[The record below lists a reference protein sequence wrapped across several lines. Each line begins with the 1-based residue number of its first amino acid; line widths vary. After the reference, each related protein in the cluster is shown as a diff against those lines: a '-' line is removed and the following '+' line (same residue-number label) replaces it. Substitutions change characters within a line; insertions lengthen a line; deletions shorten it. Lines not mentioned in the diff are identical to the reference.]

1 MTKKTYIQPVMTVL
15 QLQHHAPI
23 LVESLIVESNL
34 TEDEIINIIEDP
46 GSGPARARD
55 FDDIDW

>member
-1 MTKKTYIQPVMTVL
+1 MTKKTYIHPVMTVL

-23 LVESLIVESNL
+23 LVESLTVDSNL
-34 TEDEIINIIEDP
+34 TEDEVINIDDP

-55 FDDIDW
+55 FDGIDW

>member
-1 MTKKTYIQPVMTVL
+1 MTKKTYIHPVMTVL

-23 LVESLIVESNL
+23 LVESLTVESNL
-34 TEDEIINIIEDP
+34 IDDDVIIIEDP
-46 GSGPARARD
+46 GSEPARARD

>member
-1 MTKKTYIQPVMTVL
+1 MTKKTYIHPVMTVL

-23 LVESLIVESNL
+23 LVESLIVESDL
-34 TEDEIINIIEDP
+34 VVDEVIIIDDP

>member
-1 MTKKTYIQPVMTVL
+1 MIKKTYIHPVMTVL
-15 QLQHHAPI
+15 QLQYHAPI
-23 LVESLIVESNL
+23 LVESLTVESDL
-34 TEDEIINIIEDP
+34 VDDEVIIIDDP

>member
-23 LVESLIVESNL
+23 LVESLTVDSNL
-34 TEDEIINIIEDP
+34 PEGEDITIEDP

-55 FDDIDW
+55 FDGIDW

>member
-1 MTKKTYIQPVMTVL
+1 MTKKTYMHPVMTVL

-23 LVESLIVESNL
+23 LVGSLTVESNL
-34 TEDEIINIIEDP
+34 TDDDVINIDDP

-55 FDDIDW
+55 FDGIDW

>member
-23 LVESLIVESNL
+23 LVESLTVESNL
-34 TEDEIINIIEDP
+34 TDDDVIIIDDP
-46 GSGPARARD
+46 GSDPARARD
-55 FDDIDW
+55 FDGIDW

>member
-1 MTKKTYIQPVMTVL
+1 MTKKTYIHPVMTVL

-23 LVESLIVESNL
+23 LVESLIVESDL
-34 TEDEIINIIEDP
+34 VDDEVIIIDDP

>member
-23 LVESLIVESNL
+23 LVESLIVESDL
-34 TEDEIINIIEDP
+34 VDDEVIIIDDP

>member
-1 MTKKTYIQPVMTVL
+1 MTKKTYIQPVMTAL

-23 LVESLIVESNL
+23 LVESLTVESNL
-34 TEDEIINIIEDP
+34 TDDDVITIDDP

-55 FDDIDW
+55 FDGIDW